1 MQEPAQDGV
10 LYMASAEAW
19 ETWLDAHHQ
28 SSQGVWLKI
37 AKKGCTETT
46 PTYSDA
52 LDVAL
57 CFGWIDGQKRPLD
70 AEFWLQRFTPRR
82 ARSVWSKV
90 NTERVVAL
98 DAGGRLR
105 SEGLR
110 QIEEAKADGRWD
122 AAYAPQST
130 AVPPADFVE
139 ALKAS
144 QTAAAFFET
153 LNKVNRYAIYYRI
166 ESVKRPTTRA
176 AKIATF
182 VAMLERGETIH
193 QTKKARD

>member
-105 SEGLR
+105 SEGYARSRRRR
-110 QIEEAKADGRWD
+110 QMGDGMPRTRRRARRCRPLTSW
-122 AAYAPQST
+122 
-130 AVPPADFVE
+130 
-139 ALKAS
+139 
-144 QTAAAFFET
+144 
-153 LNKVNRYAIYYRI
+153 
-166 ESVKRPTTRA
+166 KR
-176 AKIATF
+176 
-182 VAMLERGETIH
+182 
-193 QTKKARD
+193 

>member
-1 MQEPAQDGV
+1 
-10 LYMASAEAW
+10 
-19 ETWLDAHHQ
+19 
-28 SSQGVWLKI
+28 
-37 AKKGCTETT
+37 
-46 PTYSDA
+46 
-52 LDVAL
+52 
-57 CFGWIDGQKRPLD
+57 
-70 AEFWLQRFTPRR
+70 
-82 ARSVWSKV
+82 
-90 NTERVVAL
+90 
-98 DAGGRLR
+98 
-105 SEGLR
+105 
-110 QIEEAKADGRWD
+110 
-122 AAYAPQST
+122 
-130 AVPPADFVE
+130 VPPADFVE